1 MCLAIPGQVS
11 ELSDDEGREAV
22 VDILG
27 VRRRISVELL
37 VDDPPRPG
45 DWVLVHVGFAL
56 SKIGAAQAEEQ
67 LRVLAMLG
75 ESETAKEEL
84 EQSM

>member
-27 VRRRISVELL
+27 VRRRISIELL

-84 EQSM
+84 ERSM

>member
-1 MCLAIPGQVS
+1 VS
-11 ELSDDEGREAV
+11 ELADNEGREAV

-27 VRRRISVELL
+27 VRRRVSVELL
-37 VDDPPRPG
+37 VDDPPRAG
-45 DWVLVHVGFAL
+45 EWVLVHVGFAL
-56 SKIGAAQAEEQ
+56 SKISASEADEQ

-84 EQSM
+84 EKSM

>member
-11 ELSDDEGREAV
+11 ELTDGEGREAV

-27 VRRRISVELL
+27 VRRRVSVELL

-56 SKIGAAQAEEQ
+56 SKIGASQAEEQ

-84 EQSM
+84 ERSM